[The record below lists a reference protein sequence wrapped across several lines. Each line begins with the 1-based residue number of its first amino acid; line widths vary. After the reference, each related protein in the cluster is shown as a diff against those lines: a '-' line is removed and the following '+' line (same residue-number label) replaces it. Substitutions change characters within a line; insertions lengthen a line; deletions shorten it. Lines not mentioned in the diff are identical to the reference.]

1 MKIDWA
7 ALGLVSVVSLFATVV
22 VVVITAAGVNAFDNA
37 NERTKIGQPATS
49 QRVLGYTCITV
60 AAVAVLFGIY
70 LIVPAFH

>member
-7 ALGLVSVVSLFATVV
+7 ALGLVSIVSLVATVV

-37 NERTKIGQPATS
+37 NERTKQGQPGGVYRS
-49 QRVLGYTCITV
+49 FGYLCITV
-60 AAVAVLFGIY
+60 ALLAVLFGVY